1 MRMRFLKT
9 TLPVAL
15 AFVMG
20 LVGIGIYFIPHRIAA
35 GVQVE
40 VSVWNKVIGS
50 VTMFIGSYGL
60 LRHHWGK
67 IRRGHAGWAYSVL
80 LYVFFAL
87 TLAVGIYNSGS
98 GPLVKRPAAADDGL
112 QWLYSAICKP
122 AGATIFA
129 SLGFF
134 ICSAAYRTFRA
145 KTPQAALL
153 LVAALVVM
161 LGQVPLSGDIGIPV
175 PARDHETWRLAWLRF
190 KDISCWLMDVP
201 NMAVKRA
208 ILFGICLGSVGTS
221 LRVLF
226 GIERSYM
233 GGDK

>member
-1 MRMRFLKT
+1 MKFLRVT
-9 TLPVAL
+9 VPVIL
-15 AFVMG
+15 AFLMG
-20 LVGIGIYFIPHRIAA
+20 VVGIAVYFVPHRIAA
-35 GVQVE
+35 NVQIE

-50 VTMFIGSYGL
+50 VTLFIGSYGL
-60 LRHHWGK
+60 LRHHWLK
-67 IRRGHAGWAYSVL
+67 IRRGQAGWAYSVL
-80 LYVFFAL
+80 LCAFFAL
-87 TLAVGIYNSGS
+87 TLAIGIYNSGH
-98 GPLVKRPAAADDGL
+98 GPLVKRMAAADDGI
-112 QWLYSAICKP
+112 QWLFSAICKP

-145 KTPQAALL
+145 KSPQAALL
-153 LVAALVVM
+153 LVTALIVM
-161 LGQVPLSGDIGIPV
+161 LGQVPLSGDIVVPV
-175 PARDHETWRLAWLRF
+175 PMRDAGHWSLHALPF
-190 KDISCWLMDVP
+190 KEISCWLMDVP

-221 LRVLF
+221 LRVMF